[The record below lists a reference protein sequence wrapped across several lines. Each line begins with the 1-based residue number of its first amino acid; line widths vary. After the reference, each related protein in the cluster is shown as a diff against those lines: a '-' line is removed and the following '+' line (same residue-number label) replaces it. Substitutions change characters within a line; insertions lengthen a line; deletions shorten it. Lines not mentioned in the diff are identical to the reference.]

1 MRHKKEMRIYLIEY
15 LDEHVGWYLCIQ
27 RAENLAYLIER
38 LKSERITY
46 RLKGEITK
54 KPA

>member
-1 MRHKKEMRIYLIEY
+1 MKRNKELRIFLIEY
-15 LDEHVGWYLCIQ
+15 LDEHVGWYLCIE
-27 RAENLAYLIER
+27 RSVNLAHLIEH